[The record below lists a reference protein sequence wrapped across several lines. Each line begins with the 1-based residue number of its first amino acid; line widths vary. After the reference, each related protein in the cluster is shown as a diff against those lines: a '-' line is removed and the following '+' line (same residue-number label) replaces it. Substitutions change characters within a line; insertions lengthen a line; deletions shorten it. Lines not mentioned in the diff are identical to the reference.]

1 MPEELHGK
9 KIAILAADG
18 VEKVE
23 LEEPRAAPTG
33 AGEPHHQPRTEGPA
47 RVLRGNP
54 RTLRSGVRVALLE
67 VIQGTVHEVFAH
79 LLPGSVVAQMI

>member
-1 MPEELHGK
+1 LKERAMPEESHGK
-9 KIAILAADG
+9 NIAILAADG

-23 LEEPRAAPTG
+23 LEEPRGAPTG

-54 RTLRSGVRVALLE
+54 RTLRSVREGLASSRHE
-67 VIQGTVHEVFAH
+67 GRTV
-79 LLPGSVVAQMI
+79 